1 MRPPA
6 NTRRWQRYP
15 VDLPLGILVCNG
27 RSEKL
32 VRGLAT
38 EISQGGMSLYA
49 TIPLEPG
56 DLTEIQFE
64 KPHKARIPAIVRN
77 RTGYFYGLEFI
88 TQLPS

>member
-1 MRPPA
+1 MRSPA

-27 RSEKL
+27 RSQKV
-32 VRGLAT
+32 VRGQAT

-49 TIPLEPG
+49 TVPLEPG
-56 DLTEIQFE
+56 DLTEIEFE
-64 KPHKARIPAIVRN
+64 TPNKARVPAIVRT
-77 RTGYFYGLEFI
+77 RTGYFYGLEFV